1 MFTIPWTVSE
11 LTYKL
16 INMSVQNTPLSC
28 WEPQGPDTK
37 TSSLPQAQQ
46 LHRKKKELRCCSK
59 DCFSP
64 RRAQSSYFG
73 ISGAQEHSWDSAIS
87 LSVGKTESANQPWFG
102 RMLLTISKAKYYC
115 FTIVLLGEAAKGGC
129 QAGIACTGRTPLRP
143 DKK

>member
-1 MFTIPWTVSE
+1 MLPYPVGSHSGQTQRQVLSLKLSSFTE
-11 LTYKL
+11 
-16 INMSVQNTPLSC
+16 
-28 WEPQGPDTK
+28 
-37 TSSLPQAQQ
+37 
-46 LHRKKKELRCCSK
+46 KKNELRRCSK

-87 LSVGKTESANQPWFG
+87 FRVGKTESANQPWFR

-115 FTIVLLGEAAKGGC
+115 FTRVLLGEAAKGGC
-129 QAGIACTGRTPLRP
+129 QAGIACTGRAPLRP